1 MLQSHDAASAAIGST
16 VYAPQSGH
24 TSLCYDLCVAKS
36 GTLGCVDKPNPDP
49 DGRKNDKGREALDE
63 FVVASCDAP

>member
-36 GTLGCVDKPNPDP
+36 GTLDLPALLRVNPP
-49 DGRKNDKGREALDE
+49 LGRRLLDTAAREDTRNPIYE
-63 FVVASCDAP
+63 YT

>member
-36 GTLGCVDKPNPDP
+36 GTLDLPALLRANPPLERRLLDTAA
-49 DGRKNDKGREALDE
+49 REDTRNPIYE
-63 FVVASCDAP
+63 YT